1 MSEERTGPWR
11 TPDWRVRAR
20 AVLADR
26 LSIVV
31 AAFLLLSVAG
41 AGLTYGAVVAP
52 GTTEETRTVGSW
64 SSESDY
70 AHSATVQQE
79 NPVYPVGTQL
89 ENRSAYF
96 SEASPI
102 WNGTHRAGYS
112 AGAGT
117 VQTQT
122 TLSLVVQA
130 VEESEGTTYWRQQ
143 DRLGR
148 ETAELAPGETVSVSY
163 SVNVTEIRH
172 RIGDIESSLGTAGET
187 QVLLRAETKY
197 RGTVDGER
205 VNETVVD
212 TASVSPGA
220 EIYGISGAERETEE
234 HPRTIVVEEPVDV
247 SPVRLAAGPL
257 LLLLGLLGAVGGVKA
272 DREGILDLTT
282 HEQAGLERAEFEDW
296 VTVGGVPDDPPGERI
311 RVSSLDGLVD
321 LAADTNARIIQDEHL
336 GHYVVFGDEYHYL
349 YEPLGRESL

>member
-1 MSEERTGPWR
+1 MSEDRTGPWT

-26 LSIVV
+26 LTIVV
-31 AAFLLLSVAG
+31 AAFLLLSVVG
-41 AGLTYGAVVAP
+41 AGVTYGAVVAP

-64 SSESDY
+64 STESDY

-79 NPVYPVGTQL
+79 NPVYPVGTEL

-96 SEASPI
+96 ADASPV
-102 WNGTHRAGYS
+102 WTGTHRASYS
-112 AGAGT
+112 ATEGD
-117 VQTQT
+117 VQAQT

-130 VEESEGTTYWRQQ
+130 VEEDEGTTYWKQE

-148 ETAELAPGETVSVSY
+148 ETAELGPGETLTVPY
-163 SVNVTEIRH
+163 SVNVTEVRH

-197 RGTVDGER
+197 RGSVDGES

-212 TASVSPGA
+212 TVSIEPGSEVYHIA
-220 EIYGISGAERETEE
+220 DDSEETEE
-234 HPRTIVVEEPVDV
+234 HSRTIVVEEPVDV

-257 LLLLGLLGAVGGVKA
+257 LLLLGLLGAGAGVKA

-296 VTVGGVPDDPPGERI
+296 ITVGGVPDDPPGERI